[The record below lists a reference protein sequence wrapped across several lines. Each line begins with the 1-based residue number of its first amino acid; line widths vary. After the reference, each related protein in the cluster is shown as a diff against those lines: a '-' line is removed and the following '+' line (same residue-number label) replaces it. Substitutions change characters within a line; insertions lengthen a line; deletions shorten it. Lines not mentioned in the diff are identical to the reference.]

1 MIPHC
6 GRTRP
11 HTGTGA
17 LSTPPAGQRPPEERP
32 QPADP
37 AKSPPGP
44 GEMAAAQAG
53 LSVPGSTCAS
63 PDPGPAVQARPSQ
76 AGADLGGTPV
86 PAREATSAWPDR
98 DGWGDGS
105 AWPEASEMVLAGH
118 SSAGHSSAG
127 HSSAGHSSA
136 GHSSAGRSSA
146 GRSSAGRSSAG
157 LADDGR
163 PAADGTGGA
172 WPSWAD
178 PGRGG
183 SPYGVAGA
191 GFLASTGEPDRMARA
206 ALGYLADPG
215 DLVLGALLQHCSAV
229 QVVAAL
235 VAGQHPLTG
244 RPQDAAALPGLDRA
258 LARWSA
264 RLSRLPRPGQLTRD
278 MSTYRLVC
286 PGDPEWPTQLAALG
300 NAAPI
305 GLWLQGQADLRF
317 ACLRSV
323 SVVGSRSATSYGR
336 HVATELA
343 ATLAERG
350 CAVVSGGAYGID
362 AAAHRGAMAG
372 GGATVA
378 VLASGLRYAYPRGHT
393 TLFKAIAERGVL
405 ASELPPDHRPTRP
418 GFLVRNRVIAALSRG
433 TVVVEAA
440 VRSGA
445 LATAARALDL
455 CRPLMAVPGPVT
467 SAQSAGCHEILR
479 NAGAVLVT
487 DATDVMD
494 LAFPVGE
501 ATSSPGRGPVLP
513 RDELDGVTRAVLEAV
528 PSCGGTGPAAIAVAA
543 GVGLGTVL
551 QCLGALAAA
560 GFVHRSPQ
568 GWRARRDP

>member
-1 MIPHC
+1 MIPRC
-6 GRTRP
+6 SRTHP
-11 HTGTGA
+11 PAATGT
-17 LSTPPAGQRPPEERP
+17 LSAPPAGQRPPEERP

-37 AKSPPGP
+37 AKSPPGS
-44 GEMAAAQAG
+44 GEMLAAQAG
-53 LSVPGSTCAS
+53 LSAPGSTCAP
-63 PDPGPAVQARPSQ
+63 PDPGPPVQARPSP
-76 AGADLGGTPV
+76 ASADPGGMPV
-86 PAREATSAWPDR
+86 PPGEAISAWPGGDDR
-98 DGWGDGS
+98 GDAS
-105 AWPEASEMVLAGH
+105 AWPEAGEVVLAGL
-118 SSAGHSSAG
+118 SSAGLSSAG
-127 HSSAGHSSA
+127 LSSAGL
-136 GHSSAGRSSA
+136 
-146 GRSSAGRSSAG
+146 SSAG
-157 LADDGR
+157 LAGDGR
-163 PAADGTGGA
+163 PAADGTGHA
-172 WPSWAD
+172 WPGRTD
-178 PGRGG
+178 TGRGG

-191 GFLASTGEPDRMARA
+191 GFLASTDEPDRLARA

-215 DLVLGALLQHCSAV
+215 DLVLGALLQQCSAV

-258 LARWSA
+258 LARWSM
-264 RLSRLPRPGQLTRD
+264 RLSRLPPPGQLSRD
-278 MSTYRLVC
+278 MSTDRLIC

-305 GLWLQGQADLRF
+305 GLWLKGQADLRF

-323 SVVGSRSATSYGR
+323 SVVGSRSATPYGT

-350 CAVVSGGAYGID
+350 CGVVSGGAYGID

-372 GGATVA
+372 GGVTVA
-378 VLASGLRYAYPRGHT
+378 VLASGLRYGYPRGHT
-393 TLFKAIAERGVL
+393 TLFRAIAERGVL
-405 ASELPPDHRPTRP
+405 VSELPPDHRPTRP

-445 LATAARALDL
+445 LATATRALDL

-487 DATDVMD
+487 GAADVMD

-501 ATSSPGRGPVLP
+501 ATSSPARGPVLP
-513 RDELDGVTRAVLEAV
+513 RDGLDGVTRAVLEAV
-528 PSCGGTGPAAIAVAA
+528 PARGGTGPAAIAVAA

-568 GWRARRDP
+568 GWRAHRDP

>member
-1 MIPHC
+1 MV
-6 GRTRP
+6 
-11 HTGTGA
+11 
-17 LSTPPAGQRPPEERP
+17 
-32 QPADP
+32 
-37 AKSPPGP
+37 
-44 GEMAAAQAG
+44 AAQAG
-53 LSVPGSTCAS
+53 LSAPGSTCAP
-63 PDPGPAVQARPSQ
+63 PDPGPAVQARPSP
-76 AGADLGGTPV
+76 AGADPGGMPG
-86 PAREATSAWPDR
+86 PAGEANSAWPDR
-98 DGWGDGS
+98 DGRDDGS
-105 AWPEASEMVLAGH
+105 AWPEAGEVDLAGLSPAGL
-118 SSAGHSSAG
+118 SSAGF
-127 HSSAGHSSA
+127 
-136 GHSSAGRSSA
+136 
-146 GRSSAGRSSAG
+146 SSAG
-157 LADDGR
+157 LGSAGLGSAGLGSAGLGSAGLAGDGR
-163 PAADGTGGA
+163 PAADGTGHA
-172 WPSWAD
+172 WPGRTD

-191 GFLASTGEPDRMARA
+191 GFLASTDEPDRLARA

-235 VAGQHPLTG
+235 MAGQHPLTG

-264 RLSRLPRPGQLTRD
+264 RLSRLPPPGQLTRD
-278 MSTYRLVC
+278 MSTDRLVC

-305 GLWLQGQADLRF
+305 GLWLKGQADLRF

-323 SVVGSRSATSYGR
+323 SVVGSRSATSYGT

-350 CAVVSGGAYGID
+350 CGVVSGGAYGID

-372 GGATVA
+372 GGVTVA
-378 VLASGLRYAYPRGHT
+378 VLASGLRYGYPRGHT

-405 ASELPPDHRPTRP
+405 VSELPPDHRPTRP

-445 LATAARALDL
+445 LATATRALDL

-487 DATDVMD
+487 GAADVMD

-501 ATSSPGRGPVLP
+501 ATSSPARGPVLP
-513 RDELDGVTRAVLEAV
+513 RDGLDGVTRAVLEAV
-528 PSCGGTGPAAIAVAA
+528 PSRGGTGPAALAVAA

-568 GWRARRDP
+568 GWRAHRDL

>member
-1 MIPHC
+1 MTTSC
-6 GRTRP
+6 GSTRRP
-11 HTGTGA
+11 RAAGA
-17 LSTPPAGQRPPEERP
+17 LST
-32 QPADP
+32 D
-37 AKSPPGP
+37 
-44 GEMAAAQAG
+44 
-53 LSVPGSTCAS
+53 
-63 PDPGPAVQARPSQ
+63 
-76 AGADLGGTPV
+76 GT
-86 PAREATSAWPDR
+86 SDAWP
-98 DGWGDGS
+98 GW
-105 AWPEASEMVLAGH
+105 P
-118 SSAGHSSAG
+118 
-127 HSSAGHSSA
+127 
-136 GHSSAGRSSA
+136 
-146 GRSSAGRSSAG
+146 
-157 LADDGR
+157 
-163 PAADGTGGA
+163 
-172 WPSWAD
+172 D

-183 SPYGVAGA
+183 SFYGVAGA
-191 GFLASTGEPDRMARA
+191 GFLASTDEPDRMARA
-206 ALGYLADPG
+206 ALTYLADPG
-215 DLVLGALLQHCSAV
+215 DPVLGALLRQCTAA

-244 RPQDAAALPGLDRA
+244 RPQDVAALPGLDRA

-264 RLSRLPRPGQLTRD
+264 RLSRLPPPGQIAREL
-278 MSTYRLVC
+278 STDRLVC

-323 SVVGSRSATSYGR
+323 SVVGSRASTPYGT

-378 VLASGLRYAYPRGHT
+378 VLASGLRYGYPRGHT

-405 ASELPPDHRPTRP
+405 VSEMPPGRRPTRP

-445 LATAARALDL
+445 LATAARACDL
-455 CRPLMAVPGPVT
+455 SRPLMAVPGPVT

-487 DATDVMD
+487 DAADVID

-501 ATSSPGRGPVLP
+501 APSVPRRGPVLP
-513 RDELDGVTRAVLEAV
+513 RDGLDDVTRAVLEAV
-528 PSCGGTGPAAIAVAA
+528 PGRGGTGPAAVAVAA
-543 GVGLGTVL
+543 GVGLDTAL

-568 GWRARRDP
+568 GWRARCDI

>member
-1 MIPHC
+1 MIPRC
-6 GRTRP
+6 SRTRP
-11 HTGTGA
+11 LTITGA
-17 LSTPPAGQRPPEERP
+17 LSAPPAGQRPPEERP

-44 GEMAAAQAG
+44 GEMVAAQAG
-53 LSVPGSTCAS
+53 LSVPGSTCAP
-63 PDPGPAVQARPSQ
+63 PDPGPAVQARPSPE
-76 AGADLGGTPV
+76 GADPGGMPV
-86 PAREATSAWPDR
+86 PAGEAISAWPDR
-98 DGWGDGS
+98 DGRDDGS
-105 AWPEASEMVLAGH
+105 VWPEAGEEILTGLSPAGLSPAGLSPAGLSPAVLSPAVL
-118 SSAGHSSAG
+118 SSAVLSSAVL
-127 HSSAGHSSA
+127 
-136 GHSSAGRSSA
+136 
-146 GRSSAGRSSAG
+146 SSAG
-157 LADDGR
+157 LAGDGR
-163 PAADGTGGA
+163 PAADRTGHA
-172 WPSWAD
+172 WPGWTD

-191 GFLASTGEPDRMARA
+191 GFLASTDEPDRLARA

-264 RLSRLPRPGQLTRD
+264 RLSRLPPPGQLTRD
-278 MSTYRLVC
+278 MSTDRLVC

-305 GLWLQGQADLRF
+305 GLWLKGQADLRF

-323 SVVGSRSATSYGR
+323 SVVGSRSATSYGT

-350 CAVVSGGAYGID
+350 CGVVSGGAYGID

-372 GGATVA
+372 GGVTVA
-378 VLASGLRYAYPRGHT
+378 VLASGLRYGYPRGHT

-405 ASELPPDHRPTRP
+405 VSELPPDHRPTRP
-418 GFLVRNRVIAALSRG
+418 GFLIRNRVIAALSRG

-445 LATAARALDL
+445 LATATRALDL

-487 DATDVMD
+487 GAADVMD

-501 ATSSPGRGPVLP
+501 AASSPARGPVLP
-513 RDELDGVTRAVLEAV
+513 RDGLDGVTRAVLEAV
-528 PSCGGTGPAAIAVAA
+528 PSRGGTGPAAIAVAA

-568 GWRARRDP
+568 GWRAHRDP

>member
-6 GRTRP
+6 RTRRP
-11 HTGTGA
+11 TVTGA
-17 LSTPPAGQRPPEERP
+17 LSAPQAEQGPPADRP

-53 LSVPGSTCAS
+53 LGAPGSTCAS
-63 PDPGPAVQARPSQ
+63 SGPGPAIQARPSPV
-76 AGADLGGTPV
+76 GARLGGVPV
-86 PAREATSAWPDR
+86 PAGEAISTWPGG
-98 DGWGDGS
+98 DGRGDGS
-105 AWPEASEMVLAGH
+105 AWPEAGEVGPAGL
-118 SSAGHSSAG
+118 
-127 HSSAGHSSA
+127 
-136 GHSSAGRSSA
+136 
-146 GRSSAGRSSAG
+146 SSAG
-157 LADDGR
+157 LSPAGLANDSTGLSPAGLANDSTGPSPADLAGDG
-163 PAADGTGGA
+163 PSAADGTGRA
-172 WPSWAD
+172 WPGRAD
-178 PGRGG
+178 AGRGG
-183 SPYGVAGA
+183 SPHGVAGA
-191 GFLASTGEPDRMARA
+191 GFLASTDEPDRMARA

-215 DLVLGALLQHCSAV
+215 DQLLGALLEHCSAA

-264 RLSRLPRPGQLTRD
+264 RLSRLPPPGQLTRD
-278 MSTYRLVC
+278 MSTDRLVC

-323 SVVGSRSATSYGR
+323 SVVGSRSATSYGT
-336 HVATELA
+336 HVATELG

-362 AAAHRGAMAG
+362 AAAHRGALAG
-372 GGATVA
+372 GGVTVA
-378 VLASGLRYAYPRGHT
+378 VLASGLRYGYPRGHT
-393 TLFKAIAERGVL
+393 ALFKSIAERGVL
-405 ASELPPDHRPTRP
+405 VSELPPEHRPTRP
-418 GFLVRNRVIAALSRG
+418 GFLIRNRVIAALSRG

-487 DATDVMD
+487 DAADVLD

-501 ATSSPGRGPVLP
+501 ATSSPRRGPVLP
-513 RDELDGVTRAVLEAV
+513 RDGLDSVTRAVLEAV
-528 PSCGGTGPAAIAVAA
+528 PSRGGTGPAAIAVAA
-543 GVGLGTVL
+543 GVGLDTVL
-551 QCLGALAAA
+551 QCLGSLAAA

>member
-1 MIPHC
+1 VIPH
-6 GRTRP
+6 GSSTRRP
-11 HTGTGA
+11 TVAGEPSAPGTGQ
-17 LSTPPAGQRPPEERP
+17 GPPEERP
-32 QPADP
+32 QPGDP
-37 AKSPPGP
+37 AKPPPGP
-44 GEMAAAQAG
+44 GEIVAA
-53 LSVPGSTCAS
+53 PAS
-63 PDPGPAVQARPSQ
+63 PN
-76 AGADLGGTPV
+76 GA
-86 PAREATSAWPDR
+86 
-98 DGWGDGS
+98 
-105 AWPEASEMVLAGH
+105 
-118 SSAGHSSAG
+118 
-127 HSSAGHSSA
+127 
-136 GHSSAGRSSA
+136 
-146 GRSSAGRSSAG
+146 
-157 LADDGR
+157 GR
-163 PAADGTGGA
+163 PAADGTSHAQPGSPGPSSAGRPPADETSHTRPRSPDPSSAGRPPADETSHARPALASLSGA
-172 WPSWAD
+172 GRSAADGTSHTRPGSPDPS
-178 PGRGG
+178 GGG

-191 GFLASTGEPDRMARA
+191 GFLAGTDEPDRMARA

-235 VAGQHPLTG
+235 VAGQHPLAG

-258 LARWSA
+258 LARWSV
-264 RLSRLPRPGQLTRD
+264 RLSRLPPPGQLARD
-278 MSTYRLVC
+278 MSTDRLVC

-323 SVVGSRSATSYGR
+323 SVVGSRSATPYGA

-362 AAAHRGAMAG
+362 AAAHRGAIAG

-378 VLASGLRYAYPRGHT
+378 VLGSGLRYGYPRGHT
-393 TLFKAIAERGVL
+393 SLFKAIAERGVL
-405 ASELPPDHRPTRP
+405 VSELPPDHRPTRP
-418 GFLVRNRVIAALSRG
+418 GFLIRNRVIAALSRG

-479 NAGAVLVT
+479 DARAVLVT
-487 DATDVMD
+487 GAVDVLD

-501 ATSSPGRGPVLP
+501 ATSSPRGGPVLP
-513 RDELDGVTRAVLEAV
+513 RDGLDSVTRAVLEAV
-528 PSCGGTGPAAIAVAA
+528 PGRGGMGPAAIAVAA
-543 GVGLGTVL
+543 GVGLDTVL
-551 QCLGALAAA
+551 QCLGSLAAA

-568 GWRARRDP
+568 GWQARRDP